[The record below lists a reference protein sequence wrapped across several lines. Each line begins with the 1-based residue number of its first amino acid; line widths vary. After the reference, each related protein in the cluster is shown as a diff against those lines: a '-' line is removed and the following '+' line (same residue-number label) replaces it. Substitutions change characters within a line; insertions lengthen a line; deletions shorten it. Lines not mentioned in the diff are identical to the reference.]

1 MLLLRYPSIVDAAWV
16 NCPKDAARHLTNPF
30 LPGTP
35 IARIESWQEH
45 NRDRSEEFPLEES
58 RLSVILAEAGNP
70 ARSFGAA
77 SSRLVMVA
85 FLPATGNELNAAG
98 AAQRPTIKLD
108 ERELKHRQA
117 MSIAFR
123 KSNTLS

>member
-1 MLLLRYPSIVDAAWV
+1 MLLLRYPSIVDAAWA

-35 IARIESWQEH
+35 IARIERGR
-45 NRDRSEEFPLEES
+45 NTIGTALRNFRCKNS
-58 RLSVILAEAGNP
+58 RLTVILAEAGNP

-98 AAQRPTIKLD
+98 AAQRPTIKD
-108 ERELKHRQA
+108 EHQP
-117 MSIAFR
+117 FR